1 MNRKKNVARLQKL
14 LYVLEIC
21 MSILIIIGIIISI
34 PDLIKY
40 MTAIVVSGRSYS
52 YDLYQAFLSHV
63 LLLVIGLEFVAMLIS
78 HEEYQIIYIMTMV
91 VARKMLVYGS
101 DTMSLFIGVAAIA
114 ILFIVRKYFT
124 VHKILAN
131 AGIAIFESTT
141 NIRSVNEHLVQ
152 DIETNKNTI
161 GEHVRALF
169 EEDNQTLQKGGVVE
183 DDFYIYQIESM
194 KEDCIGLIALEE
206 KHKGI

>member
-1 MNRKKNVARLQKL
+1 MNRKKNVVRLQKL

-63 LLLVIGLEFVAMLIS
+63 LLMVIGLEFVAMLIS

-124 VHKILAN
+124 LHKILAN
-131 AGIAIFESTT
+131 AGIAIFDSTT

-169 EEDNQTLQKGGVVE
+169 EEDHQSLKKGGVVE

-194 KEDCIGLIALEE
+194 KEDRICLIALEE

>member
-1 MNRKKNVARLQKL
+1 MNRKKNVVRLQKL

-63 LLLVIGLEFVAMLIS
+63 LLMVIGLEFVAMLIS

-124 VHKILAN
+124 LHKILAN
-131 AGIAIFESTT
+131 AGIAIFDSTT

-161 GEHVRALF
+161 GEHVRTLF
-169 EEDNQTLQKGGVVE
+169 EEDHQSLQKGGVVE
-183 DDFYIYQIESM
+183 DDYYIYQIESIN
-194 KEDCIGLIALEE
+194 EDRIGLIALEE

>member
-1 MNRKKNVARLQKL
+1 MNRKKNVVRLQKL

-63 LLLVIGLEFVAMLIS
+63 LLMVIGLEFVAMLIS

-101 DTMSLFIGVAAIA
+101 DTMSLFIGVA
-114 ILFIVRKYFT
+114 LLPFY
-124 VHKILAN
+124 L
-131 AGIAIFESTT
+131 SC
-141 NIRSVNEHLVQ
+141 VN
-152 DIETNKNTI
+152 
-161 GEHVRALF
+161 
-169 EEDNQTLQKGGVVE
+169 TLRCTK
-183 DDFYIYQIESM
+183 F
-194 KEDCIGLIALEE
+194 
-206 KHKGI
+206 

>member
-1 MNRKKNVARLQKL
+1 MNRKKNVVRLQKL

-63 LLLVIGLEFVAMLIS
+63 LLMVIGLEFVAMLIS

-124 VHKILAN
+124 LHKILAN
-131 AGIAIFESTT
+131 AGIAIFDSTT

-161 GEHVRALF
+161 GEHVHALF
-169 EEDNQTLQKGGVVE
+169 EEDHQSLQKGGVVE
-183 DDFYIYQIESM
+183 DDYYIYQIESIN
-194 KEDCIGLIALEE
+194 EDRIGLIALEE

>member
-1 MNRKKNVARLQKL
+1 MNRKKNVVRLQKL

-63 LLLVIGLEFVAMLIS
+63 LLMVIGLEFVAMLIS

-124 VHKILAN
+124 LHKILAN
-131 AGIAIFESTT
+131 AGIAIFDSTT

-169 EEDNQTLQKGGVVE
+169 EEDHQSLQKGGVVE
-183 DDFYIYQIESM
+183 DDYYIYQIESM
-194 KEDCIGLIALEE
+194 KEDRIGLIALEE